1 MVDSPQVNQIIKKQN
16 YYEIQIQAYLNDA
29 QTSFPIS
36 YSYKYQNTFS
46 RNVQFHFCCLV
57 LLVCQPKERNRRLLS
72 MLIFKFFIHRSRTCA
87 SCEYWMK
94 LQDYIIIAYN
104 DCNGKHLLR
113 IMYRIQDTLDTFLRY
128 VIHIILFE

>member
-57 LLVCQPKERNRRLLS
+57 LLVCQPKEWNRRLVNANIQVLYTQ
-72 MLIFKFFIHRSRTCA
+72 I
-87 SCEYWMK
+87 
-94 LQDYIIIAYN
+94 QN
-104 DCNGKHLLR
+104 LR
-113 IMYRIQDTLDTFLRY
+113 ILWILDETTRLY
-128 VIHIILFE
+128 YNSL